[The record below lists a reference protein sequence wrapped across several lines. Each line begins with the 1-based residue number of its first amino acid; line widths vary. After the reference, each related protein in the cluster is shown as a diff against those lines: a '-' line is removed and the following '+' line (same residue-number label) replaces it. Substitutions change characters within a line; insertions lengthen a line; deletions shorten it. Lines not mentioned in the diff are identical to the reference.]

1 MSKSILMAS
10 QQRDATPAVGFVGT
24 LDKRTLEFLRAHL
37 SNLKFELFTLALG
50 IDSTDSL
57 SVTEIRNFAHHINMI
72 YDELERLGLMKPYEA
87 RFEFFED
94 QRKERLEAETCVSGG
109 DY

>member
-1 MSKSILMAS
+1 MSKSILTTS
-10 QQRDATPAVGFVGT
+10 QEREVQLDA
-24 LDKRTLEFLRAHL
+24 RTVEILRTKL

-57 SVTEIRNFAHHINMI
+57 SVTEIRNFADHINAI
-72 YDELERLGLMKPYEA
+72 YDELEKLGLMKPHEG